1 MKKTAMLLFAF
12 GILTGCIRSP
22 VVDIRTETE
31 AINKIEDQWAAA
43 IKAKDNDK
51 NLSFF
56 APNAVMMNANIPAC
70 VGLQAIRKSQELWF
84 SDTATFHDT
93 FASAVDTIEVS
104 ASGDMA
110 YVRGTY
116 RVSTGTRENPVED
129 VGKWVTIYRKI
140 EGEWKAIVDIGNSD
154 LPLINK

>member
-1 MKKTAMLLFAF
+1 MFLFACV
-12 GILTGCIRSP
+12 ILTGCYRSP
-22 VVDIRTETE
+22 VVDIHAEAE

-43 IKAKDNDK
+43 IKAKDVDK

-84 SDTATFHDT
+84 SNTATFHNT
-93 FASAVDTIEVS
+93 FVSAVDTIEVS
-104 ASGDMA
+104 ISGDLA

-116 RVSTGTRENPVED
+116 RVNTGTRDNPVED

-140 EGEWKAIVDIGNSD
+140 DGEWKAIVDIGNSD
-154 LPLINK
+154 LHSVSEKLK